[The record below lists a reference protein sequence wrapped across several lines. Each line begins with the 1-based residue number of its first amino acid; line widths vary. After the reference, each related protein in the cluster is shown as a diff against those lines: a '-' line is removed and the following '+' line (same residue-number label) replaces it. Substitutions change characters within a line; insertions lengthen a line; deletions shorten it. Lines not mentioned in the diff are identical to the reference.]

1 MSLILMSLIT
11 ERQTKRILVVD
22 DVADN
27 VFLAQFVLETQG
39 YQVNTAESG
48 ETALA
53 LIQTEALKPDLI
65 ILDLMMPGI
74 NGYEVIDRLRN
85 LQDLP
90 YIPVLLMTANQDVSC
105 QQAKEAG
112 ADRLLYKPFDL
123 EQFLTTVELF
133 DI

>member
-1 MSLILMSLIT
+1 MSLVT
-11 ERQTKRILVVD
+11 QNHTNRILVVD

-27 VFLAQFVLETQG
+27 VFLAQFALETQG

-53 LIQTEALKPDLI
+53 LIQTEAIKPDLI

-74 NGYEVIDRLRN
+74 NGYEVIKHLRN
-85 LQDLP
+85 HQNLP

-112 ADRLLYKPFDL
+112 AERLLYKPWDL
-123 EQFLTTVELF
+123 EKFLRTVELF